1 MSHLLLTLNS
11 SLNFGIYCYKDEK
24 FRSVFLNLVFN
35 FWKKSNNNGS
45 IIIVWIIKIVIYSHI
60 LPTGLL
66 LLCWI
71 DYYNS
76 ISLKFIPIGRWNSRN
91 LTMCHQKCRKMSRG
105 PRMSTIILCN
115 VPNWN
120 SLGLSA
126 MKKKCHL
133 CSVYVQRTLFIHY
146 ILKSKW
152 DHGE

>member
-60 LPTGLL
+60 LPTCFL

-76 ISLKFIPIGRWNSRN
+76 ISLKFTLVTWNSRN
-91 LTMCHQKCRKMSRG
+91 LTMRHQKCRKMSRG

-126 MKKKCHL
+126 MKKKMPFVFCL
-133 CSVYVQRTLFIHY
+133 CSTYTFYTLHTKI
-146 ILKSKW
+146 
-152 DHGE
+152 